1 MTTAGLDTSR
11 CPLCGESNECGMAAG
26 RDECWCTTAVIQK
39 ATLDR
44 LPEAARGVVCVCA
57 RCVAADQPGADQ
69 GTARRP
75 LRIAAGDAKS

>member
-1 MTTAGLDTSR
+1 MSNPDLDQSR

-26 RDECWCTTAVIQK
+26 RDECWCSSVTIEK

-57 RCVAADQPGADQ
+57 RCVAADQGS
-69 GTARRP
+69 ARRP
-75 LRIAAGDAKS
+75 LRVAGSGESGS

>member
-1 MTTAGLDTSR
+1 MSEAGFDPSR

-26 RDECWCTTAVIQK
+26 RDECWCSSVTIEK

-57 RCVAADQPGADQ
+57 RCVAADQGS
-69 GTARRP
+69 ARRP
-75 LRIAAGDAKS
+75 LRVAGGDKLGS